1 MSKVT
6 RYKMLKRKYS
16 EYCILFID
24 NKTGNFSSCGI
35 DEKIVAL
42 SKYELEFFLGR
53 RKIAYI
59 IVDNLVIVKKVDFV
73 DNHYSD
79 FFFSLAL
86 KVVLKETEKTL

>member
-16 EYCILFID
+16 EYCILFVD

-35 DEKIVAL
+35 DAKIIEL
-42 SKYELEFFLGR
+42 SKYELETFLVR
-53 RKIAYI
+53 RKISYI
-59 IVDNLVIVKKVDFV
+59 IIDNLVIVKKVDFI

-86 KVVLKETEKTL
+86 QVVLKRLK

>member
-24 NKTGNFSSCGI
+24 NKTGNFSSCGMDAKMI
-35 DEKIVAL
+35 EL
-42 SKYELEFFLGR
+42 SKYELETFLAR
-53 RKIAYI
+53 RKISYI
-59 IVDNLVIVKKVDFV
+59 IVDNLNIIQKVNFG

-86 KVVLKETEKTL
+86 QVVLKRLK